1 MIILDSLLFKL
12 DQKSNGKRFTKP
24 QVNDRSTTGLR
35 SVMWRIKHSSET
47 YFNLAASGFMNFHPC
62 HRLQDF
68 LYVLLTL
75 RKAIIGISQ
84 LQYILSLLLEEG
96 KSINILI
103 SFSDFSFPNP
113 LFPLAHSPLLLM
125 AYFLGWR
132 ESKSIQEHK
141 HMRCP

>member
-1 MIILDSLLFKL
+1 
-12 DQKSNGKRFTKP
+12 
-24 QVNDRSTTGLR
+24 
-35 SVMWRIKHSSET
+35 
-47 YFNLAASGFMNFHPC
+47 MNFHPC

-84 LQYILSLLLEEG
+84 LQYILSAGLLLEEG

-125 AYFLGWR
+125 AYFLG
-132 ESKSIQEHK
+132 
-141 HMRCP
+141 